1 MAHVVHKCFGM
12 LIGLSHVRRLPQNVI
27 PTIVHGL
34 VLSHVRYC
42 IAVFGNCSD
51 KNHRQLQKIINF
63 CARVVTGRRKYD
75 HISDVLNGPDWFT
88 YSCLTAVTKQL
99 SDYHSLALAHT
110 TLRCGEPS
118 SLASL
123 FSKNSSLRSRQT
135 RQDDRFYLPRIRS
148 EAGRRQFAYRAPQ
161 LYNKVPTRLTTLG
174 NDLFKRNLK
183 LFVKEGVA
191 F

>member
-1 MAHVVHKCFGM
+1 M
-12 LIGLSHVRRLPQNVI
+12 LCILTALDLCNFQQNC
-27 PTIVHGL
+27 IVL
-34 VLSHVRYC
+34 QWVLSHARYC
-42 IAVFGNCSD
+42 INVFGNCSD
-51 KNHRQLQKIINF
+51 KNHRQLQKIINC

-88 YSCLTAVTKQL
+88 SKQL
-99 SDYHSLALAHT
+99 SNYHSLALAHR

-135 RQDDRFYLPRIRS
+135 RHDDRFYLPRIRS

-161 LYNKVPTRLTTLG
+161 LYNKVPTRLTALG
-174 NDLFKRNLK
+174 NDSFKRNLK
-183 LFVKEGVA
+183 LFMKEGVA